1 MFAPPNSLLL
11 RQAKLY
17 MKKHLLLSTI
27 AAAFAMNASAQ
38 CLTISCNGNV
48 TTNNDSAS
56 CGAIVNYGAPS
67 VVSNTCPN
75 IAATDT
81 FNFSGAMQTYVVP
94 PGVTTV
100 TIETWGAQGGANWVN
115 NTNFGGY
122 VKGDVAVTP
131 GSTLYIFVG
140 GQPTTTAGGYNGGGA
155 GDGVGKGGGG
165 GTDVRIGGT
174 TYNDRV
180 VVAGGGGGAGYWSS
194 LHVVGGVGGGLTG
207 GNGYRDSPANPGG
220 LGGSQT
226 GPGANGT
233 CISLNNTT
241 MAGGFG
247 YGGTPLSF
255 SCGCEGYG
263 GGGGWYGGAGSGNC
277 RGGGGGSGYAIP
289 TATNVVLNS
298 GVRVGNGK
306 VVISY
311 AGPSTVTYTQISGLP
326 SGSLFPIGTTT
337 NTMVGSAGLGNSD
350 TCSFAVTVIDNQ
362 SPVLS
367 SMPSSVSVSADSG
380 MCSAIGSWNA
390 PVASDNCTS
399 TVTSNYMSGAAFP
412 VGTTT
417 VLYSVTDPSGN
428 SDTASFTV
436 TVIDGQQPVFVS
448 TPTEDTLYIVG
459 NSCAA
464 SATWTAPIA
473 TDNCGILSVTSN
485 FTSGDTLPVGTT
497 TVTYTALDSANN
509 STTASFNIVVLDTVA
524 PVLNCPAN
532 ITVGT
537 DSGQCS
543 ASNVSLGVV
552 GIIESCTV
560 TSSTNDAPP
569 IFPVGT
575 TSVNYIVVDASGN
588 MATCSQQ
595 VTVVDNEAPVF
606 ADCPQNIS
614 MCPGVVT
621 YSMPTATDNCLA
633 IVSHVSGP
641 LSGGSLNA
649 GTYPVIYVANDSTGN
664 TDTCS
669 FTITVNAN
677 PVVTLSLTSSTV
689 CVNDG
694 PYTLS
699 GASPAGGT
707 WSGTAVS
714 SGVFTPATAGIG
726 SYVISYNVTDANGCS
741 GVATDSIT
749 VSPCTG
755 INEIGTV
762 TFSMFPNPA
771 SGSFVFNASEDGT
784 MEMFDV
790 NGQLVYTSTIT
801 ADKTEINVS
810 NLSTGS
816 YMVRF
821 TSEQG
826 SISSGKLL
834 IQR

>member
-1 MFAPPNSLLL
+1 M
-11 RQAKLY
+11 
-17 MKKHLLLSTI
+17 
-27 AAAFAMNASAQ
+27 
-38 CLTISCNGNV
+38 
-48 TTNNDSAS
+48 
-56 CGAIVNYGAPS
+56 
-67 VVSNTCPN
+67 
-75 IAATDT
+75 
-81 FNFSGAMQTYVVP
+81 
-94 PGVTTV
+94 
-100 TIETWGAQGGANWVN
+100 
-115 NTNFGGY
+115 
-122 VKGDVAVTP
+122 
-131 GSTLYIFVG
+131 
-140 GQPTTTAGGYNGGGA
+140 
-155 GDGVGKGGGG
+155 
-165 GTDVRIGGT
+165 
-174 TYNDRV
+174 

-337 NTMVGSAGLGNSD
+337 NTMVGSAGLGNED
-350 TCSFAVTVIDNQ
+350 TC
-362 SPVLS
+362 
-367 SMPSSVSVSADSG
+367 
-380 MCSAIGSWNA
+380 
-390 PVASDNCTS
+390 
-399 TVTSNYMSGAAFP
+399 
-412 VGTTT
+412 
-417 VLYSVTDPSGN
+417 
-428 SDTASFTV
+428 SFTV
-436 TVIDGQQPVFVS
+436 TVIDNQ
-448 TPTEDTLYIVG
+448 
-459 NSCAA
+459 
-464 SATWTAPIA
+464 APLL
-473 TDNCGILSVTSN
+473 T
-485 FTSGDTLPVGTT
+485 
-497 TVTYTALDSANN
+497 
-509 STTASFNIVVLDTVA
+509 
-524 PVLNCPAN
+524 CPAN
-532 ITVGT
+532 VTVGT
-537 DSGQCS
+537 DSAQCS
-543 ASNVSLGVV
+543 ASNVSLGVI
-552 GIIESCTV
+552 GIIENCAV
-560 TSSTNDAPP
+560 ASSTNDAPL

-575 TSVNYIVVDASGN
+575 TSVNYTLVDSAGN
-588 MATCSQQ
+588 SATCSQL
-595 VTVVDNEAPVF
+595 VTVVDDEAPVF
-606 ADCPQNIS
+606 AGCPQNIS

-621 YSMPTATDNCLA
+621 YNTPTATDNCLA

-641 LSGGSLNA
+641 LSGGVLNA
-649 GTYPVIYVANDSTGN
+649 GTYTVIYAANDSTGN

-677 PVVTLSLTSSTV
+677 PVVTLSLTSSSV

-714 SGVFTPATAGIG
+714 GGVFTPATAGIG
-726 SYVISYNVTDANGCS
+726 SYVITYNVTDANGCS

-755 INEIGTV
+755 INEIGAV

-771 SGSFVFNASEDGT
+771 SGSFVFNTTEHGT

-801 ADKTEINVS
+801 ANKTEINVS
-810 NLSTGS
+810 NLATGS

-821 TSEQG
+821 TSQIG
-826 SISSGKLL
+826 SVSTGQLL